1 MTSNAG
7 SRNSAAS
14 PRSRAAAAAVALALA
29 ALGASAA
36 ALAHQNGWTLYYGD
50 AEAHLNIARRFVDS
64 RTSGIHQIGTVW
76 LPLPHLIAAPLAR
89 RDHFWHSGLAGVAPS
104 VAAFTL
110 AGLLLFLA
118 LRRLAD
124 STAAALAGAAVF
136 ALNPN
141 LLYLQA
147 APMTE
152 PLALAC
158 LFGQLY
164 CLVGFH
170 QSQRTRDAALAGLCA
185 LAGTLTR
192 YEMWFLAPFAALFVL
207 WRGGPARWRSAAAY
221 CAAAAAGPLWWLAH
235 NWWFYGDAL
244 EFWRGEWS
252 ARAIYQRQLERGMA
266 RYPGDGDWLTA
277 ARCYLEAARL
287 CCGLPLFWLSLAGA
301 VAALRRFAAAAVFV
315 LLVPFFYVLSMHSS
329 GTPIFVPHLWPFS
342 YYNTRY
348 GIAWLAVA
356 AVGVAALTALAPLRW
371 RGWAALVVIAAA
383 VSPWLLAPR
392 PDAWICWKES
402 EVNSISRRRM
412 AAEAAAFLRE
422 RYRPGAGILLSFGD
436 FTAALR
442 LAGIPIRE
450 SLHVDDRLPFEAA
463 VARPDLFL
471 QEEWVLCN
479 AGDRACRAAAR
490 LQRGPRRY
498 ECVKILAAKDAPG
511 IEIWRRI
518 GAFVKP

>member
-1 MTSNAG
+1 MTLKAG

-14 PRSRAAAAAVALALA
+14 PRSRAAAAAVALAFA
-29 ALGASAA
+29 ALGGGAA
-36 ALAHQNGWTLYYGD
+36 ALVHQHGWTLYYGD

-64 RTSGIHQIGTVW
+64 RTSGMHRIGTVW
-76 LPLPHLIAAPLAR
+76 LPLPHLLAAPLAR
-89 RDHFWHSGLAGVAPS
+89 RDDFWHSGLAGVVPS
-104 VAAFTL
+104 VAGFTL
-110 AGLLLFLA
+110 AGLFLFLA
-118 LRRLAD
+118 LRRVAG
-124 STAAALAGAAVF
+124 STAAALAGSAVF

-147 APMTE
+147 TPMTE

-158 LFGQLY
+158 LCGQLY
-164 CLVGFH
+164 CLVRFH
-170 QSQRTRDAALAGLCA
+170 ASQRTRDALLAGVCA
-185 LAGTLTR
+185 LAGTMTR
-192 YEMWFLAPFAALFVL
+192 YELWFLIPFAALFIL
-207 WRGGPARWRSAAAY
+207 WRGGAMRWRSAAMY
-221 CAAAAAGPLWWLAH
+221 CALAAASPLWWLAH

-244 EFWRGEWS
+244 EFLRGEWS
-252 ARAIYQRQLERGMA
+252 ARAIYQHQLERGMA
-266 RYPGDGDWLTA
+266 RYPGDADWALA
-277 ARCYLEAARL
+277 ARYYLEAARL

-301 VAALRRFAAAAVFV
+301 VAALRRFPATALFV
-315 LLVPFFYVLSMHSS
+315 SLVPFFYVLSMHSS

-348 GIAWLAVA
+348 GIAWIVVA
-356 AVGVAALTALAPLRW
+356 ALGAAALTALAPLRW
-371 RGWAALVVIAAA
+371 RVWAALVILAAA
-383 VSPWLLAPR
+383 VSPWILAPR

-402 EVNSISRRRM
+402 EVNSVSRRRM
-412 AAEAAAFLRE
+412 AAEAAAYLRE

-436 FTAALR
+436 LSAALR
-442 LAGIPIRE
+442 LARIPIRE
-450 SLHVDDRLPFEAA
+450 SLHVDDRLEFEAA

-471 QEEWVLCN
+471 REEWVLCN

-518 GAFVKP
+518 GAFVEP